1 MKKQADC
8 DKALKKAKETA
19 ASAVIN
25 AKEQNIMWPNID
37 EEDENLMMES
47 EEDLNTAAVD
57 KEFPLM
63 HTGTEASKRKA
74 AAASSTLNAV
84 PGTSRGAVPNS
95 TRRAVPNSTRAAV
108 PNSTR
113 PAPPTTHVSIEFVT
127 DDDFLRDMNRRAKDS
142 ATLKARLENV
152 LLEVDPLKAEMS
164 YWGSWLAAC
173 CLQCKTH
180 KQWLAFREES
190 YQLVKK
196 HISAAHMPT
205 APGSY
210 LHELTTTVPSSGPSR
225 YPSGGLGS
233 HPSAFSAFTAR
244 QANPPI
250 IDATISATGSTFGG
264 HAYNTN
270 QTYAGP
276 SFTPED
282 YGNTQDNVDI
292 FGTQQPYTA
301 PQQPSSVVV
310 AGTSGQ
316 VSSSNFAPTARVPQ
330 IPQSLNT
337 PTYNTNDLLQNIADN
352 NAMATDALFPN
363 NSSSRSAP

>member
-1 MKKQADC
+1 MKKKGEC
-8 DKALKKAKETA
+8 DKALKKAKERA
-19 ASAVIN
+19 ASDVIN

-37 EEDENLMMES
+37 AEDENLMMES
-47 EEDLNTAAVD
+47 EEDLNTAPAD
-57 KEFPLM
+57 KEFPPL
-63 HTGTEASKRKA
+63 HTGTEANKRKA
-74 AAASSTLNAV
+74 AAAAAANSTLNAV

-95 TRRAVPNSTRAAV
+95 S
-108 PNSTR
+108 
-113 PAPPTTHVSIEFVT
+113 THVSMEFET
-127 DDDFLRDMNRRAKDS
+127 DDNFLREMSKRAKDS
-142 ATLKARLENV
+142 LTLKARLKNV

-210 LHELTTTVPSSGPSR
+210 LHELTTAVPSSGPSR
-225 YPSGGLGS
+225 YPSGGLLGS
-233 HPSAFSAFTAR
+233 HPSAFSSFTAR
-244 QANPPI
+244 QPNPPI
-250 IDATISATGSTFGG
+250 IDPPIPAATVSNFGG

-270 QTYAGP
+270 QTYTGQ
-276 SFTPED
+276 SFRPED
-282 YGNTQDNVDI
+282 YGNTPDNVDL

-301 PQQPSSVVV
+301 QQPSSSVVV
-310 AGTSGQ
+310 DGTSGQ
-316 VSSSNFAPTARVPQ
+316 VSSANFAPTARVPQ

-337 PTYNTNDLLQNIADN
+337 PTYNANDLLQNLQDN
-352 NAMATDALFPN
+352 NAMATDLFT